1 MAVARITLPATP
13 VAPGGRRAPRCSSF
27 RLINRGKPVPF
38 YVTGRAKYN
47 GPGIDD
53 VLNLDGTGPELLQQD
68 WAETNW
74 MPDSR
79 SGYYIFTLYQQRGIY
94 GYRADGRH
102 GTRSFRPR
110 EVGSPGGHAPRASL
124 PSGPSAGNAGRLR
137 KRSPIRR
144 SCPRPDSAGR
154 RLHGAKSQQIQAH
167 FPLTFRRHSRGLG
180 DGRIP
185 VSARRPSC
193 GQPPNSTDGL
203 LLS

>member
-102 GTRSFRPR
+102 GTRSFRSR
-110 EVGSPGGHAPRASL
+110 EVGSAGGHAPRASL
-124 PSGPSAGNAGRLR
+124 SSGPSAGIAGRLP

-144 SCPRPDSAGR
+144 SCPRPELRWLPAPWREISADPGTLSADFQATLTGIR
-154 RLHGAKSQQIQAH
+154 RW
-167 FPLTFRRHSRGLG
+167 
-180 DGRIP
+180 
-185 VSARRPSC
+185 
-193 GQPPNSTDGL
+193 PNSGL
-203 LLS
+203 CSASILWATTE